1 PSHRFAHRARAR
13 RAGPAARVRA
23 LPPRPLGRRAGLGH
37 GAAVGEALR
46 SGGAFGPVRRPV
58 GVAASGHPQ
67 PRQGARARHR
77 DRPLGR
83 AQGAG
88 RPARGRARAD
98 QSLSAGALL
107 RARGA
112 ERDRGPELPGR
123 SRSGR
128 RAGKGAG
135 RTLARQGV
143 REHRFTVSP
152 ELAPARSPW
161 LGLSAVCVGSFMAT
175 LDGSIVN
182 LALPALHD
190 QFHVGITSV
199 EWVVTAYLLAVSAS
213 LLALGRLGDLWGHRR
228 VFVGGLFGFAIGS
241 ALCAGSSS
249 LGELV
254 AARGLQ
260 GVGASAM
267 VALRAAII
275 TDLFPREMRG
285 RALGVISSVV
295 AAGLTAGPPLGGF
308 LLQHLSWHWIFLVNV
323 PVGLFGAIWALRIL
337 PERRQPLA
345 GGFDL
350 AGALWSALAM
360 SALLGALDLAARG
373 HARAIGLFFLG
384 TALAAGGLFAQRGE
398 PAAEPLVDPGLFRS
412 RLFSAGIVATL
423 LSYTAMFASTLL
435 TPFYL
440 AQVRHLPASTMGLVL
455 TAVPVG
461 VAGVGPAA
469 GYLSDRIGSRG
480 LCVS

>member
-1 PSHRFAHRARAR
+1 M
-13 RAGPAARVRA
+13 
-23 LPPRPLGRRAGLGH
+23 
-37 GAAVGEALR
+37 
-46 SGGAFGPVRRPV
+46 
-58 GVAASGHPQ
+58 
-67 PRQGARARHR
+67 
-77 DRPLGR
+77 
-83 AQGAG
+83 
-88 RPARGRARAD
+88 
-98 QSLSAGALL
+98 
-107 RARGA
+107 
-112 ERDRGPELPGR
+112 
-123 SRSGR
+123 
-128 RAGKGAG
+128 
-135 RTLARQGV
+135 
-143 REHRFTVSP
+143 SP

-254 AARGLQ
+254 AARVLQ
-260 GVGASAM
+260 GLGASAM
-267 VALRAAII
+267 VALGAAII

-384 TALAAGGLFAQRGE
+384 TALAAGVLFAQRE
-398 PAAEPLVDPGLFRS
+398 QRAAEPLVDPGLFRS

-480 LCVS
+480 LCVSGMVALAVGLGGLAELGARDPLWTVVVRLGLCGLGMGLFQSPNSSAVMGTLPRARLGIGAGVLASARNLGMLLGIAVAGALHGLRAGPSAAGHAFLAGYALALGVAAAVATLSAVVSLVRA